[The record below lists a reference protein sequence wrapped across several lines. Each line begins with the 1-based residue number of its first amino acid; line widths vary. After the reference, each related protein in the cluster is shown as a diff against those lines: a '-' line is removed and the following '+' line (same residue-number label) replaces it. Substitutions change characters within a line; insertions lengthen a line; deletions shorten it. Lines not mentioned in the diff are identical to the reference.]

1 MTCEITRVKSDPVY
15 SRLAVDRD
23 LGDLVEL
30 FVQEMP
36 DRVHHLEVQARSC
49 DWEQLA
55 RTAHQLK
62 GAAGSYGFDDI
73 TPFAAQLEAAARDG
87 RQEQHILMALEQLLD
102 ICRRVRSEP
111 AKDDETVHPP
121 EAVGTGAA
129 H

>member
-1 MTCEITRVKSDPVY
+1 VINHPVY
-15 SRLAVDRD
+15 SRLAVDPD
-23 LGDLVEL
+23 LGDLVDL

-36 DRVHHLEVQARSC
+36 DRVHHLEAQARSC

-73 TPFAAQLEAAARDG
+73 TPFAAQLEAAARGG

-102 ICRRVRSEP
+102 ICRRVRSGP
-111 AKDDETVHPP
+111 AKDDEMIHPP
-121 EAVGTGAA
+121 EAAGTRAA
-129 H
+129 D